1 MKKLLFLALLASSA
15 MSNAQE
21 QLAFPEARGWG
32 RFATGGRY
40 GSVYHVTNLNDSGAG
55 SLRDAVSTRNRIVV
69 FDVAGVIKLN
79 SRLVFASNLYVAG
92 QSAPGEGITVYGNG
106 VSFSGST
113 NSIIRYMRFRMGA
126 GGDSG
131 KDCAGVANGTN
142 MIFDHCSF
150 AWGRDETFS
159 INPDGKGDLHSIT
172 LQNCVV
178 GQGLMSHSAGG
189 LIQADKISLYRNF
202 YCDNS
207 TRNNKV
213 KGVNQYVNNVVYNWK
228 DGAYI
233 MGGDSEGQSYCN
245 IVSNLF
251 INGPMG
257 GGNAFT
263 TGNTNF
269 HCYVKD
275 NYQDNVTDGVYDP
288 KPVTNFSGA
297 DVVATPYDYP
307 ALEAMSA
314 TSLLDN
320 LKTVGAS
327 FPFRDYVD
335 YYMVDEAMSFGKDG
349 AFISNEGS
357 LPYGIPSSWNVWKG
371 SQRVDTDKDGIPD
384 AWEAEIG
391 SDPSKNDAMAMR
403 SDGYTNIEAYLNLLP
418 VKTDGI
424 THLRAPML
432 VEQTSQ
438 STTSMQIAWRD
449 WTEGEDGF
457 NVEIKSAGS
466 DWKVVAEV
474 DAGKT
479 TATIKDLEP
488 GAAYDIRIV
497 AWRGTG
503 DEAIK
508 SDYSTVKTFKTR
520 PLEQGMVDVDN
531 YEADAEWLGGA
542 AEWNVTQQAW
552 NTADG
557 LYKDGMKVL
566 FRDGVVTLNESV
578 EPACVVASVAEGKSV
593 SISGTGAITG
603 TTTMNKGGKGTLTVK
618 TPNSYTGATVC
629 HDGIFEFSSL
639 KDGGVA
645 SSIGASQEFAQNWIF
660 NGGEYRYTGVSTSTN
675 RSARILSNSKLTV
688 ANASTTVTMN
698 GALEGKADLTIGGK
712 GTVQANTKNFFGH
725 TGATIL
731 EGGTLFL
738 PNAEIANNG
747 IGSSSKLIMAGGTLK
762 TKGETEGYETYSF
775 PIEVKEG
782 TTSIFAPN
790 RNCYMKNLTTGS
802 GTLQIDIPYV
812 REYVQ
817 GNYDNFTGRIIAN
830 ALAKGNLFLLSGKS
844 IPKAVVEL
852 KNGARCVGWDTAGN
866 YTLGGLSGATGTELG
881 GSSKQTNNFTC
892 SWTIGGAN
900 TDETFRG
907 IINNYSCSG
916 SGHQGTVNITKT
928 GTGDWRLTGANEY
941 KGTTTVNGG
950 RLIVNGAHSGTGAVT
965 VNKGG
970 TLAGL
975 GSLAAA
981 VSVKAGGNI
990 YSGDTT
996 VLNRNALTIK
1006 GKLTV
1011 VKGGM
1016 VTVPIS
1022 IDGSTIKISKLVIS
1036 GGAAFTS
1043 ATLCLEFAGEEEGVD
1058 LPVGT
1063 SLKVLVPS
1071 GTVTGSFAEIIPA
1084 TPGAGKVWDT
1094 TDLLKTGTITVI
1106 EDESV
1111 SIRSVDAVKADDV
1124 IYDLAGRR
1132 CYKNN
1137 LSAGVYIVNGKKTSL
1152 K

>member
-1 MKKLLFLALLASSA
+1 MKKSLLVALFAASSA
-15 MSNAQE
+15 FANAQ
-21 QLAFPEARGWG
+21 QLAFPEAQGWG
-32 RFATGGRY
+32 RFAVGGRY

-55 SLRDAVSTRNRIVV
+55 SLRDAVTTKNRIVV

-113 NSIIRYMRFRMGA
+113 NTIVRYMRFRMGA

-172 LQNCVV
+172 LSNCVV

-189 LIQADKISLYRNF
+189 LIQADKITLYRNF

-213 KGVNQYVNNVVYNWK
+213 KGVNQYVNNLVYNWK

-233 MGGDSEGQSYCN
+233 MGGDSEGQSFCN
-245 IVSNLF
+245 IVGNVF

-275 NYQDNVTDGVYDP
+275 NIQDNGTPGVYDP

-297 DVVATPYDYP
+297 DVVSTPYDYP
-307 ALEAMSA
+307 ALETISS
-314 TSLLDN
+314 SLVIDN

-327 FPFRDYVD
+327 YPARDYVD
-335 YYMVDEAMSFGKDG
+335 YYMVDEAMSFGKEG
-349 AFISNEGS
+349 AFLSNEAS
-357 LPYGIPSSWNVWKG
+357 LPFGIPSSWTVWKG
-371 SQRVDTDKDGIPD
+371 NTRVDTDKDGIPD
-384 AWEAEIG
+384 AWEKGIG
-391 SDPSKNDAMAMR
+391 SDPNKNDAMTIR
-403 SDGYTNIEAYLNLLP
+403 PDGYTNIECYLNLLP
-418 VKTDGI
+418 IKTDGI

-457 NVEIKSAGS
+457 NVEIKSAGI

-474 DAGKT
+474 AAGKT

-488 GAAYDIRIV
+488 GTAYDIRIV
-497 AWRGTG
+497 AWKGTG

-520 PLEQGMVDVDN
+520 PLEQGMVDTDN
-531 YEADAEWLGGA
+531 YEADAEWLGNA
-542 AEWNVTQQAW
+542 AEWNTTDKAW
-552 NTADG
+552 NTADA
-557 LYKDGMKVL
+557 LYQNGMKVL
-566 FRDGVVTLNESV
+566 FREGAVTLNESV
-578 EPACVVASVAEGKSV
+578 EPNCVVANVEEDKSV
-593 SISGTGAITG
+593 SISGTGAIVG
-603 TTTMNKGGKGTLTVK
+603 ATTVNKAGKGTFTLK
-618 TPNSYTGATVC
+618 TPNQYTGATIC
-629 HDGIFEFSSL
+629 HDGVFEFSSL
-639 KDGGVA
+639 KDGGTA
-645 SSIGASQEFAQNWIF
+645 SSIGASQEFAQNWVF
-660 NGGEYRYTGVSTSTN
+660 NGGEFRYTGASTSTN
-675 RSARILSNSKLTV
+675 RSARVLSNSKLTV
-688 ANASTTVTMN
+688 VNSSATVTMN
-698 GALEGKADLTIGGK
+698 GAFEGKGDLTIGGK
-712 GTVQANTKNFFGH
+712 GTIQVNTKNFFAL

-731 EGGTLFL
+731 EGGTLYL

-747 IGSSSKLIMAGGTLK
+747 IGASSKLILAGGTLK

-775 PIEVKEG
+775 PIEVAEG
-782 TTSIFAPN
+782 KTSVLAPN
-790 RNCYMKNLTTGS
+790 RNCYMKNMFTGS
-802 GTLQIDIPYV
+802 GTLQLDIPYV

-817 GNYDNFTGRIIAN
+817 GNFDSFTGRIIAN
-830 ALAKGNLFLLSGKS
+830 ALAKGNLFLLNGKN

-852 KNGARCVGWDTAGN
+852 KNGARCVGWDTTGN
-866 YTLGGLSGATGTELG
+866 YTLGGLAGSTGTELG

-916 SGHQGTVNITKT
+916 SGHQGTVNITKA
-928 GTGDWRLTGANEY
+928 GTGIWRLTGANEY

-950 RLIVNGAHSGTGAVT
+950 TLVVNGAHSGTGAVT
-965 VNKGG
+965 VNNGA
-970 TLAGL
+970 TLAGI
-975 GSLAAA
+975 GSLAGT
-981 VSVKAGGNI
+981 VSVRAGGTI
-990 YSGDTT
+990 YAGDTL
-996 VLNRNALTIK
+996 VLNRNTLTVK
-1006 GKLTV
+1006 GKLSV
-1011 VKGGM
+1011 AKGGM
-1016 VTVPIS
+1016 VCIPIDINDLTVRIN
-1022 IDGSTIKISKLVIS
+1022 KLVIS

-1043 ATLCLEFAGEEEGVD
+1043 ATLKLERYGEDSDID

-1063 SLKVLVPS
+1063 ELKVLVPT
-1071 GTVTGSFAEIIPA
+1071 GTVTGTFAEIIPA
-1084 TPGAGKVWDT
+1084 TPGEGKVWDT
-1094 TDLLKTGTITVI
+1094 SNLIKTGTISVKA
-1106 EDESV
+1106 DESV
-1111 SIRSVDAVKADDV
+1111 AINSVEAIKSANVV
-1124 IYDLAGRR
+1124 YDLQGRR
-1132 CYKNN
+1132 IQKEN
-1137 LSAGVYIVNGKKTSL
+1137 LRSGLYIINGKKTSL